1 MYLFKIVTV
10 RDEVVIGVPA
20 EAPSEPIHGVPL
32 DTLAAR
38 LFGAGHAVVWQYA
51 AQRGPDGTIRQTPL
65 RRIALAAAGVVRI
78 EPFVS
83 EQEVVAPD

>member
-1 MYLFKIVTV
+1 MNLFKVVTI

-20 EAPSEPIHGVPL
+20 EAASEPIHGIPL

-38 LFGAGHAVVWQYA
+38 LFAAGHVVVWQYA
-51 AQRGPDGTIRQTPL
+51 AQRGQDGVIRQAPL
-65 RRIALAAAGVVRI
+65 RRIALAAAGVLRI